1 MDKKDEFKIFV
12 KENPRLIKYIKSGE
26 MTWQKF
32 YEIYDLYGKD
42 NNVWK
47 DYLTEET
54 DTVTKATAST
64 ISFNQIVNWIKGIN
78 LDDVQSGIGNL
89 QRVIGMV
96 QDLTNKEDGE
106 VKKEEYRP
114 RPLYKHFDD

>member
-1 MDKKDEFKIFV
+1 MDKKEEFKLFV
-12 KENPRLIKYIKSGE
+12 KENPRLIKYIKNGE

-32 YEIYDLYGKD
+32 YEMYDIYGKD
-42 NNVWK
+42 NDIWQE
-47 DYLTEET
+47 YLSVVPTT
-54 DTVTKATAST
+54 TAAST
-64 ISFNQIVNWIKGIN
+64 ISFSQVLNWIKGIN

-96 QDLTNKEDGE
+96 QDLTNKEDNQI
-106 VKKEEYRP
+106 KSEEYRP